1 MKKLVLLIALLSTA
15 AAAVGCSATGNDD
28 SASTSTSV
36 TQNPASKNK
45 LVGTRHE
52 VGCTSTAGRLSRRCY

>member
-1 MKKLVLLIALLSTA
+1 MKKLVLLIALLTA
-15 AAAVGCSATGNDD
+15 ACSGTGNDD

-52 VGCTSTAGRLSRRCY
+52 IGCTSTAGRLSRRCY